1 MAYRITLAAILMVL
15 QVYGT
20 MGGRV
25 YGLGKNRIFPPIGPV
40 KPPHIVFLL
49 ADDLGWNDIGYHN
62 DEVKTPTLD
71 RLAAEGVKL
80 ENYYAQSF
88 CSPSRGQLLTGRY
101 AATTG
106 LSNVILGGIPEAMP
120 LSETLISQ
128 KLKERGYSSH
138 IVGKWHV
145 GCYER
150 AYLPTNRGFDS
161 FYGIQYG
168 RGDFYTHEFCGVVS
182 GVCGLDI
189 WNNTRPDPTKNGTY
203 STDIYV
209 ERATDIINKHDPT
222 DPLFLY
228 MAFQLPH
235 EPLQVPAKF
244 EALYDDMPNG
254 KRKTFLAMVS
264 ALDAAVANI
273 HQALEDNGMLD
284 NTVIVFSSDNG
295 GSPLVGGNNGPLKG
309 IKGSLWEGGI
319 KVPAFVWSKLL
330 RRPRR
335 KVTQL
340 ASITDWYPT
349 FLGLAG
355 LDASELKLD
364 GFDIWKLIST
374 GGHGGQQRKELL
386 HELIWPSTSSR
397 LVPRG
402 SPLYN
407 GTFDTSQRAALR
419 WGKWKLITGQ
429 AAAIRGY
436 EDGAP
441 LFFSILGPDPTIE
454 DVPLD
459 KNVWL
464 YDMKRDPLEE
474 CDLSDTKPKIVKRML
489 DRLEEIRQMSPPTIF
504 VSERDPALNPA
515 LHGGVWA
522 PRD

>member
-1 MAYRITLAAILMVL
+1 
-15 QVYGT
+15 
-20 MGGRV
+20 
-25 YGLGKNRIFPPIGPV
+25 
-40 KPPHIVFLL
+40 
-49 ADDLGWNDIGYHN
+49 
-62 DEVKTPTLD
+62 
-71 RLAAEGVKL
+71 
-80 ENYYAQSF
+80 
-88 CSPSRGQLLTGRY
+88 
-101 AATTG
+101 
-106 LSNVILGGIPEAMP
+106 
-120 LSETLISQ
+120 
-128 KLKERGYSSH
+128 
-138 IVGKWHV
+138 
-145 GCYER
+145 
-150 AYLPTNRGFDS
+150 
-161 FYGIQYG
+161 
-168 RGDFYTHEFCGVVS
+168 
-182 GVCGLDI
+182 
-189 WNNTRPDPTKNGTY
+189 
-203 STDIYV
+203 
-209 ERATDIINKHDPT
+209 
-222 DPLFLY
+222 
-228 MAFQLPH
+228 
-235 EPLQVPAKF
+235 
-244 EALYDDMPNG
+244 
-254 KRKTFLAMVS
+254 MVS

-504 VSERDPALNPA
+504 ILSNVTDETWWAHFITSKGKRARMPPLLPLEVRDISSPSFSPYTGIQHGRCDYYTHQRCDVVFGVCGLDFWNNTRPDSTKSDTYATDIYVEQAIDIINKHNPSNVS
-515 LHGGVWA
+515 
-522 PRD
+522 